1 MLALAEF
8 LGGFA
13 VGMWISLVEH
23 ADAQATGRCVS
34 DAQSRVD
41 RLRHDADDQV
51 HRAHRRWGR
60 QMGQEVHTA
69 YEQRL
74 GR

>member
-13 VGMWISLVEH
+13 IGMWLALVEH
-23 ADAQATGRCVS
+23 ADAQATDRCVA

-41 RLRHDADDQV
+41 RLRHDADDHV
-51 HRAHRRWGR
+51 RRAHRRWAG
-60 QMGQEVHTA
+60 QMGRDVRNA

>member
-8 LGGFA
+8 LGGVA
-13 VGMWISLVEH
+13 VGMWISLVEY
-23 ADAQATGRCVS
+23 ADAQATDRCVA

-41 RLRHDADDQV
+41 RLRYDADDHV
-51 HRAHRRWGR
+51 GRAHRRWER

-74 GR
+74 RR

>member
-13 VGMWISLVEH
+13 VGIWISLVEY
-23 ADAQATGRCVS
+23 ADAQATDRCVS

-41 RLRHDADDQV
+41 RLRHDADE
-51 HRAHRRWGR
+51 HARRAHRRWGR
-60 QMGQEVHTA
+60 QMGQDVRNA